1 MAKKKKKNV
10 LPSGSI
16 RKQVNDYD
24 ENGKRF
30 KRSFTGQSV
39 EEVDMMIAAFK
50 LERNCLK
57 KAREGQK
64 PIKMTLAD
72 ACQLYID
79 SSEAVLSP
87 ATVRGYTNIVKYLRE
102 SSLGSCQLS
111 KVTNLDLQEWIS
123 SMSASGLSPKTVSNR
138 WGLVESTLRRFMPEF
153 RANVTLPRRRPS
165 ARYTPSDK
173 DVRAVVST
181 IKDPDLLAAVMLYA
195 FGPMRRSE
203 ICALTW
209 DDIDGC
215 RITVN
220 KALVRDKAG
229 KWVVKDS
236 PKEVAS
242 FRVIDF
248 PPQVIALL
256 PRREGRII
264 RSNPES
270 LSSRFGALVDAMGLP
285 HFSLH
290 DLRHYSA
297 SVMHLI
303 GVPDKYIMA
312 RGGWATDQVMK
323 TVYQSVINDELPAQ
337 TARINGHFLDV
348 IESSGT
354 RVAHGQ

>member
-1 MAKKKKKNV
+1 MAKKKKKNL

-24 ENGKRF
+24 ENGRRF
-30 KRSFTGQSV
+30 KRSFTGQTV

-50 LERNCLK
+50 LERHRRKQDGEGK
-57 KAREGQK
+57 KT
-64 PIKMTLAD
+64 IKMSMAD

-87 ATVRGYTNIVKYLRE
+87 ATVRGYTNIVTQLRK
-102 SSLGSCQLS
+102 SNLGGCQLT

-123 SMSASGLSPKTVSNR
+123 SMSASGLSPKTVANR
-138 WGLVESTLRRFMPEF
+138 WGLVVSTLRRFMPDF
-153 RANVTLPRRRPS
+153 RPNVTLPGRRP
-165 ARYTPSDK
+165 AKKYTPSDK
-173 DVRAVVST
+173 DVRAVVSA
-181 IKDPDLLAAVMLYA
+181 IKDPDLLAAAILYA

-209 DDIDGC
+209 DDINGC
-215 RITVN
+215 QITID

-229 KWVVKDS
+229 KWVIKDS
-236 PKEVAS
+236 PKEFAS
-242 FRVIDF
+242 FRTIDF

-256 PRREGRII
+256 PHREGRII

-270 LSSRFGALVDAMGLP
+270 LSSRFGALVDAIGLP
-285 HFSLH
+285 HFTLH
-290 DLRHYSA
+290 DLRHYAA

-312 RGGWATDQVMK
+312 RGGWATDEVMK
-323 TVYQSVINDELPAQ
+323 AVYQSVIDDEQMEQ
-337 TARINGHFLDV
+337 TTIINGHFLDV
-348 IESSGT
+348 LESSGT